1 MKISEL
7 RGKGSPVSIFHPTKK
22 EKVHLQHFVII
33 FLLNSAH
40 SEGTTT
46 RGETGKGATC
56 FFYSQNQVVKSL
68 NIKHTLPK
76 ISNPAYEYQ
85 PQQKPVLIL
94 LNLKQPSLSVFIYD
108 CTLLDIFGP

>member
-33 FLLNSAH
+33 FHPDSAH

-46 RGETGKGATC
+46 RGGTGKGAIN
-56 FFYSQNQVVKSL
+56 FFLQPQSGCKILKYKACA
-68 NIKHTLPK
+68 LPK
-76 ISNPAYEYQ
+76 VNNPAYQYQ
-85 PQQKPVLIL
+85 AQQKSVLT
-94 LNLKQPSLSVFIYD
+94 SFVRIY
-108 CTLLDIFGP
+108 I